1 MMTENKAQAV
11 AEQLGEIKSLDAT
24 LQAEIERLRH
34 KNIVELEQVCK
45 LHDWLEGKRRS
56 RQSCRVVGESR
67 TGKTVACDSYRLRHK
82 PIQEVGKPPIVPV
95 VYIQPPQECS
105 SGELFR
111 VLIEHLKYK
120 MVKGTV
126 GEIRSRT
133 LQILKRCGV
142 EMLIIDEADRL
153 KPKTF
158 ADVRDFFDNLGIS
171 VILVG
176 TDRLDAVIKRDEQVY
191 NRFRACYRFGKLQ
204 GNEFK
209 ETVEIWEQDV
219 LRLPVPSN
227 LASKPMLKILGEAT
241 GGYIGLMDMILREA
255 GIRALEKGLTKIDR
269 ATLEEV
275 ALEYK

>member
-1 MMTENKAQAV
+1 MVKDKAQSV
-11 AEQLGEIKSLDAT
+11 AEQLGEIKSLDAK
-24 LQAEIERLRH
+24 LQSEIERLRH
-34 KNIVELEQVCK
+34 KDLVELDQVLK
-45 LHDWLEGKRRS
+45 LHDWLESKRRS

-67 TGKTVACDSYRLRHK
+67 TGKTVACNSYRLRHK

-111 VLIEHLKYK
+111 VIIEHLKYK

-133 LQILKRCGV
+133 LQVLKRCGV

-158 ADVRDFFDNLGIS
+158 ADVRDIFDKLGIS

-176 TDRLDAVIKRDEQVY
+176 TDRLDTVIKRDEQVY
-191 NRFRACYRFGKLQ
+191 NRFRASYRFGTLL

-219 LRLPVPSN
+219 LCLPVPSN
-227 LASKPMLKILGEAT
+227 LGTKPMLKILGEAT

-255 GIRALEKGLTKIDR
+255 GIRALEKGLAKIDKT
-269 ATLEEV
+269 TLKEV
-275 ALEYK
+275 ALEYT